1 MKSKQKVDFIISLFL
16 LMIGLILII
25 LPIYTTPNIKII
37 IRLIFVSYAII
48 NIVQYILTKKTKD
61 SEGLHTFIVSL
72 VVLICTYIFKDWSSI
87 PKLLAMTLMLWIT
100 LMALV
105 KLKKVDYYHDRKDRM
120 WKLKLLTLILFIL
133 TGIATSISLAYT
145 SNVQTLIIGFFMVT
159 HAILEMFEPIVK
171 TLISHA

>member
-1 MKSKQKVDFIISLFL
+1 
-16 LMIGLILII
+16 
-25 LPIYTTPNIKII
+25 
-37 IRLIFVSYAII
+37 
-48 NIVQYILTKKTKD
+48 
-61 SEGLHTFIVSL
+61 
-72 VVLICTYIFKDWSSI
+72 
-87 PKLLAMTLMLWIT
+87 
-100 LMALV
+100 MALV